1 MSVVTFYALLGRRKA
16 TVVGTSKRYAH
27 AVDARMNERI
37 LERAAAS
44 GRLQT
49 LGREELQLDVHP
61 CTTDP
66 RPKPVKAWVRFGD
79 DAFQVSAEACMWTSN
94 AVAIRFEVAE
104 REHRCWVWRGAVE
117 DVDAGTRKS
126 G

>member
-1 MSVVTFYALLGRRKA
+1 M
-16 TVVGTSKRYAH
+16 GTSKRYAH
-27 AVDARMNERI
+27 AVDARTSERI

-79 DAFQVSAEACMWTSN
+79 NAFQVAAEACMWTTK
-94 AVAIRFEVAE
+94 AVAVRFKVAE
-104 REHRCWVWRGAVE
+104 REYRCWVWQGAVE
-117 DVDAGTRKS
+117 ESCTAATARP
-126 G
+126 

>member
-1 MSVVTFYALLGRRKA
+1 M
-16 TVVGTSKRYAH
+16 GTSNRYAH
-27 AVDARMNERI
+27 AVDAQMSERI

-79 DAFQVSAEACMWTSN
+79 SAFQVAAEACMWRTK
-94 AVAIRFEVAE
+94 AVAIRFTVAG
-104 REHRCWVWRGAVE
+104 RDYRSWVWQGRWLTGEAVAMSMTRTLGGAR
-117 DVDAGTRKS
+117 A
-126 G
+126 